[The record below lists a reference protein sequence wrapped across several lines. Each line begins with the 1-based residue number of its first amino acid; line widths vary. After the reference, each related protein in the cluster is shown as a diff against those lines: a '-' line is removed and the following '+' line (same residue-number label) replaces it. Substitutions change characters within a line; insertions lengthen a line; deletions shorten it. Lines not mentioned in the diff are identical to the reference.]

1 MIKIADY
8 DEFLTAVKTY
18 IEIDFKYCG
27 TGSLPGTP
35 ESIERLEKTFA
46 DCSTPPCPVSGK
58 PVPTTRRKR
67 RYSFPGRP

>member
-35 ESIERLEKTFA
+35 ESIEWLEKTFA
-46 DCSTPPCPVSGK
+46 NCSTPMPCFRK
-58 PVPTTRRKR
+58 PAPTTLRKQR
-67 RYSFPGRP
+67 CSFPGRP